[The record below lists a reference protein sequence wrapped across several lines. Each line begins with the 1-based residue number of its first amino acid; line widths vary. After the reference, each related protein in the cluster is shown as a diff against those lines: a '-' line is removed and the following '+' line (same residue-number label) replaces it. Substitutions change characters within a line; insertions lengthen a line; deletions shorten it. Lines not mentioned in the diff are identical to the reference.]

1 MLGQGVIL
9 SVLSAHTFVHL
20 HCDNLWPPSWK
31 IVRTRQ
37 HCLDPCI
44 LFKGRTQEGLMI
56 ILGTTIGAAFVESL
70 YEHRMK
76 YDDVP
81 RSGRALCWSSYFVTL
96 INVMMSCI
104 FYFANV
110 QKALNTRSNFLDR
123 QSKLTEGENWQK
135 DSFFLFTQREQSLNK
150 GLVLV
155 QQQNRQIIRF
165 QEFL

>member
-1 MLGQGVIL
+1 MKDCQDSTAL
-9 SVLSAHTFVHL
+9 F
-20 HCDNLWPPSWK
+20 
-31 IVRTRQ
+31 
-37 HCLDPCI
+37 DPCI

-56 ILGTTIGAAFVESL
+56 ILGTAIGAAFVESL

-76 YDDVP
+76 CDDVP

-123 QSKLTEGENWQK
+123 QSKLTEGEN
-135 DSFFLFTQREQSLNK
+135 
-150 GLVLV
+150 
-155 QQQNRQIIRF
+155 
-165 QEFL
+165 